1 MRLPP
6 RIKVLEALGAL
17 ADGRV
22 KAIGE
27 REAVVTSSEGD
38 RKYEVHVDLSK
49 RVAYSD
55 DNGTIYKG
63 YVGYPII
70 SFLMLKGVLPIDERL
85 KDALKGIP
93 WRRLNEHYKK
103 YEAVMEV
110 IKRNLADR
118 GIEPAYVDKYIDEI
132 LAELKRLGLKF
143 ARPAA

>member
-1 MRLPP
+1 M
-6 RIKVLEALGAL
+6 GAL

-22 KAIGE
+22 KAVGE

-38 RKYEVHVDLSK
+38 REYKVYVDLSK
-49 RVAYSD
+49 QAAYSD

-85 KDALKGIP
+85 KDALRGIP

-110 IKRNLADR
+110 IKRDLADR